1 MASDDGLRRLL
12 YGLQRQF
19 QDGPARSARARET
32 ALRHR
37 PWERGRIGNIEKRIS
52 RAGAFADRDRLF
64 TTGELV
70 RRIYADPD
78 YDQNFRPRKEPP
90 KLKSWMYDR
99 VRRAAPTF
107 AATDCTAAQA
117 VAAPLLAGG
126 MGNTVTASVPKPRL
140 RSGRN
145 SARY

>member
-1 MASDDGLRRLL
+1 MTGSGGFFTASSGNSRTGR
-12 YGLQRQF
+12 
-19 QDGPARSARARET
+19 ARSARARET

-52 RAGAFADRDRLF
+52 RTGAFADRDRLF

-78 YDQNFRPRKEPP
+78 YDQNFQPRKEPP

-107 AATDCTAAQA
+107 
-117 VAAPLLAGG
+117 LL
-126 MGNTVTASVPKPRL
+126 PI
-140 RSGRN
+140 
-145 SARY
+145 ARRRKR